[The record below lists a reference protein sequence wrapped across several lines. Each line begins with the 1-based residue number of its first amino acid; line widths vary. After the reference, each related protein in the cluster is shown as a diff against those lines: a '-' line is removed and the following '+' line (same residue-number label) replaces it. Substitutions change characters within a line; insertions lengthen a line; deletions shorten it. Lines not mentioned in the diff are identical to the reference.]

1 MLTLLLFP
9 SAFYWGDPCKNCWNE
24 TAGLTACNFGKGDL
38 LYTKFSESKQ
48 LCSYLQSCIIHDFDI
63 FKFSKT
69 ATKNR
74 NFFTFLK
81 SHYFW
86 LGGCNKMNLG
96 AFWEPYLGFL
106 KMLFHSFPHNIAK
119 FISI

>member
-9 SAFYWGDPCKNCWNE
+9 SAFYSGDPCKNCWNE
-24 TAGLTACNFGKGDL
+24 TAGLTA
-38 LYTKFSESKQ
+38 
-48 LCSYLQSCIIHDFDI
+48 CIIHDFDI

-69 ATKNR
+69 ATKNH